1 MEEPARLVV
10 LLLAS
15 EHQGSGGVAASPK
28 DLFDLA
34 TTAALVLREV
44 AEVRGIPFDRGD
56 LHGKTMR
63 RLGIVVKWT
72 TEW

>member
-1 MEEPARLVV
+1 MEEPARLVA
-10 LLLAS
+10 LLAS
-15 EHQGSGGVAASPK
+15 ECQGSGRVAARPE

-34 TTAALVLREV
+34 TVAPPVLREV
-44 AEVRGIPFDRGD
+44 AEVRGVPFDRGD
-56 LHGKTMR
+56 LHRKTMR